1 VKRRKREA
9 ARFETFRIPALRVP
23 ELDPTTGA
31 LDPEDRELSELPM
44 GPESRV
50 TDRGPVSGI
59 EPSSLEPELDSA
71 FPTTLP
77 APSSAVLA
85 EYSVTERAPPPWHHA
100 SEEEIDT
107 WGPEEWIDE
116 DPSDV

>member
-1 VKRRKREA
+1 MKRRKREA

-59 EPSSLEPELDSA
+59 EPSSLELELNSA
-71 FPTTLP
+71 FPTLP